1 MTLWLDA
8 HLSPALARW
17 IGTAYPQ
24 LTVLAVRDL
33 GLREA
38 KDTEI
43 CDAAR
48 RADAVV
54 MTKDRDFVELL
65 LQRGPPPKV
74 LWVTAGNTSNV
85 QMQHVLTHTLQ
96 DALRLLGQGEA
107 LVEIQ

>member
-1 MTLWLDA
+1 VTLWLDA

-17 IGTAYPQ
+17 IEASYPE

-38 KDTEI
+38 EDADI
-43 CDAAR
+43 FDAAR

-65 LQRGPPPKV
+65 LRRGPPPKV
-74 LWVTAGNTSNV
+74 LWVTAGNTSNA
-85 QMQHVLTHTLQ
+85 QMQHVLMRTLP
-96 DALRLLGQGEA
+96 DALRLLAQEEA